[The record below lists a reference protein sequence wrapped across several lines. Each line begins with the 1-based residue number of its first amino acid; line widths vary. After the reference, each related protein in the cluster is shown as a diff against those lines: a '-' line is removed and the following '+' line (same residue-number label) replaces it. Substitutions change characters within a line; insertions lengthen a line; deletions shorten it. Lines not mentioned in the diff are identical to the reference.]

1 MVFSSLPFLFGFLPI
16 VILLY
21 FIAPKGLRN
30 FILFISSLVFYAWGE
45 PIYVVIMLFST
56 VVDFTHGFL
65 VDYFIKKDR
74 KNYAKLA
81 VGSSMAINIFLLG
94 FFKYSDFLITNIN
107 TLTGSS
113 IELLNLALP
122 IGISFYTFQTMS
134 YTIDVYRGQ
143 AKVQRNIISF
153 GAYVALFPQLIAG
166 PIVQYKTIAEQLV
179 SRQENVDDFASGV
192 TRFITGIGKKVLIAN
207 NIGYLWNQ
215 VSLMDFSTLPALTA
229 WMGMIAFALQIY
241 FDFSAYSDMAIGLGR
256 IFGFHFHENF
266 DHPYMSR
273 SITEFWRR
281 WHISLGTW
289 FREYVYI
296 PLGGNRG
303 SLFKQIR
310 NIAIVWF
317 LTGFWH
323 GASWNFILWGVYF
336 GVLLTFEKVFLLKK
350 LQNAPKFVGHLYTL
364 LIVIFSW
371 VFFSIE
377 GFGNVKEYFEAMLGL
392 NGAGL
397 IDSTS
402 IYLLTTNLAL
412 FVVCFLGA
420 TSYPIDFVKKAMI
433 NLEQNSAKSIILK
446 NGFLV
451 AVFLL
456 SVAYLVDSSFN
467 PFLYFRF

>member
-16 VILLY
+16 IILIY
-21 FIAPKGLRN
+21 FIAPRGLRN
-30 FILFISSLVFYAWGE
+30 FVLFISSLIFYAWGE

-56 VVDFTHGFL
+56 VVDFTHGWL
-65 VDYFIKKDR
+65 VDYFIKKDKR
-74 KNYAKLA
+74 HYAKYTVA
-81 VGSSMAINIFLLG
+81 SSMVINILLLG
-94 FFKYSDFLITNIN
+94 FFKYSDFLISNIN
-107 TLTGSS
+107 ALTGSN

-143 AKVQRNIISF
+143 AKVQKNIISF

-179 SRQENVDDFASGV
+179 TRKENLDDFAYGV
-192 TRFITGIGKKVLIAN
+192 TRFMTGLGKKVLIAN
-207 NIGYLWNQ
+207 NIGFLWNQ
-215 VSLMDFSTLPALTA
+215 VSLMDYSTLPALTA
-229 WMGMIAFALQIY
+229 WLGMIAFALQIY

-303 SLFKQIR
+303 SLGIQIR
-310 NIAIVWF
+310 NIGIVWF

-323 GASWNFILWGVYF
+323 GASWNFILWGLYF
-336 GVLLTFEKVFLLKK
+336 GVILTLEKLFLLKK
-350 LQNAPKFVGHLYTL
+350 LQKLPRIVGNIYTL
-364 LIVIFSW
+364 LIVLFSW

-377 GFGNVKEYFEAMLGL
+377 GFGSITEYFSAMLGL
-392 NGAGL
+392 NAGL
-397 IDSTS
+397 LDNNS
-402 IYLLTTNLAL
+402 IYLLTTNLVL
-412 FVVCFLGA
+412 LIVCFFGA
-420 TSYPIDFVKKAMI
+420 TNYPLTYGKKIMEKLKDNFILAT
-433 NLEQNSAKSIILK
+433 LLK
-446 NGFLV
+446 NSFLII
-451 AVFLL
+451 VFLI
-456 SVAYLVDSSFN
+456 SIAYLVDSSFN